1 MVQAAFQVPEL
12 STADTPLDHYQG
24 VTDQVQMSNTG
35 SLRRGP
41 RPWAPAT
48 PNRSDFM
55 NETVIEH
62 VLRRLNEIGVDDVFG
77 VAGDYA
83 FPVNDAI
90 AEHPA
95 INWIGC
101 CNELNAG
108 YAADGYA
115 GCAASERCAPPT
127 GWASSAAMSAIAG
140 SYAEHL
146 AVFHLVGTPNLATQ
160 EARALVH
167 HTLGNGEFDLFHKM
181 AEPVVCASAVMT
193 PQNAVSETER
203 LIAGRSTTDDP
214 FTWRYPATSRTCRCS
229 RPRRRAQR
237 TGQ

>member
-1 MVQAAFQVPEL
+1 MA
-12 STADTPLDHYQG
+12 
-24 VTDQVQMSNTG
+24 
-35 SLRRGP
+35 
-41 RPWAPAT
+41 
-48 PNRSDFM
+48 
-55 NETVIEH
+55 ETVIAN

-101 CNELNAG
+101 CNELNAA

-115 GCAASERCAPPT
+115 RMLGVAAVCTTYGVGELAAT
-127 GWASSAAMSAIAG
+127 SSIAG

-160 EARALVH
+160 EGRSLVH
-167 HTLGNGEFDLFHKM
+167 HTLGNGEFDLFHRM
-181 AEPVVCASAVMT
+181 AEPIVCASAVVT
-193 PQNAVSETER
+193 PQNAASETER
-203 LIAGRSTTDDP
+203 LIAEALYHRRP
-214 FTWRYPATSRTCRCS
+214 VYMAIPRTSPTRLYLDKPHR
-229 RPRRRAQR
+229 
-237 TGQ
+237 